1 MDDTLDNWFIREI
14 LVHESALMRYLLRS
28 WYRHDEI
35 HDLRQEIYMR
45 VYEAAAK
52 ARPAMPKSFMFTT
65 ARHLM
70 TDRLRRGRVVSIDAV
85 GDIDAL
91 NVLIDELS
99 PERHLGARQ
108 ELKRLTDAFDR
119 LPDRCREVV
128 WLRRVEELPQKEVAM
143 RMGIGEKTVEKQVA
157 KGMRLIAE
165 YFYGSGHTHHA
176 HRRVAAGTENGNGNG
191 NGHGQQQ
198 AD

>member
-1 MDDTLDNWFIREI
+1 MDDSLDDWFTREI
-14 LVHESALMRYLLRS
+14 LVHERALMRYLMRC
-28 WYRHDEI
+28 WHRHDETP
-35 HDLRQEIYMR
+35 DLRQEVYVR
-45 VYEAAAK
+45 VYEAAEK

-70 TDRLRRGRVVSIDAV
+70 TDRLRRARVVSIDAV
-85 GDIDAL
+85 GDLGAL
-91 NVLIDELS
+91 NVLIDEIS
-99 PERHLGARQ
+99 PEQRLNARQ
-108 ELKRLTDAFDR
+108 ELRHLAAAFDR

-128 WLRRVEELPQKEVAM
+128 WLRRVEELPQKEVAL

-165 YFYGSGHTHHA
+165 YFYGTGHS
-176 HRRVAAGTENGNGNG
+176 HRALRRAATDAGHGD
-191 NGHGQQQ
+191 GHGQQQ